1 MRVSPPKV
9 FPVATGASK
18 PPAEAPGSAD
28 AYRQTGFVLGEE
40 VEAILR
46 GLNLEGEA
54 AQRAAE
60 PKRRTQ
66 KMVSAMGL
74 WSRAWLA
81 RLEALHALQWG
92 SYAAAV
98 ALVRAAA
105 DYQASMLY
113 LLRTGAEEWDAWL
126 ASGGIAIAAE
136 DHATEF
142 RLHAFRAAEVL
153 AAHEVLGR
161 IYRMSTDFSLSHFGS
176 TMLFAGSGS
185 APDHLEMTFG
195 DRDFHFGLA
204 QIHAGW
210 LLELGS
216 AQMEALAEHESVFG
230 DDGAAAR
237 SDWSLAAGKLVHSP
251 DRCRV
256 EAFEKEGE
264 RRYLVSNW
272 RREPRSAPK
281 RVLL

>member
-9 FPVATGASK
+9 FPVATGASR
-18 PPAEAPGSAD
+18 PPADAAGSAD
-28 AYRQTGFVLGEE
+28 AFRQTGFVLSDE
-40 VEAILR
+40 VDAIVR

-66 KMVSAMGL
+66 AMVSAMGL
-74 WSRAWLA
+74 WSRSWLT

-92 SYAAAV
+92 NYAAAV
-98 ALVRAAA
+98 TLVRAAA

-113 LLRTGAEEWDAWL
+113 LLRTGAAEWDEWL

-136 DHATEF
+136 EHATEF

-161 IYRMSTDFSLSHFGS
+161 VYRMSTDLSLSHFGS
-176 TMLFAGSGS
+176 TMLLAGSGS
-185 APDHLEMTFG
+185 APHHVEMTFG

-204 QIHAGW
+204 QIQAGW

-216 AQMEALAEHESVFG
+216 AQMEALAEHADVFG
-230 DDGAAAR
+230 ADGASAR
-237 SDWSLAAGKLVHSP
+237 LDWSAAADRFVLSP
-251 DRCRV
+251 ERCRV

-281 RVLL
+281 RLLL